1 MRNRLGT
8 VASLAL
14 GLFLASPVA
23 APHLAGSAA
32 YAATTISRVV
42 VEGRQRV
49 EDETVAAY
57 LQLGPGDAFDP
68 IRVDESIK
76 SLFDSGLFSDVRIT
90 LRGTTMV
97 VRVVEN
103 PLISVVN
110 FEGNSEIDDETLTKE
125 VEVRERMIFT
135 RARVQSDT
143 RRILALYQRQGFYN
157 VRVAPK
163 LIRLQDNRVNLVFE
177 VTEGDETVVRNIAF
191 EGNDSFSDNALRGVV
206 ATKEYSWWRFFSKA
220 SSFDQDRLEYDK
232 ELLRRYYLKNG
243 FADVE
248 VISAEPS
255 LATDG
260 TSFTI
265 SFTVKEGPRY
275 TVSDVTVNAG
285 KTDLDADALASVVKT
300 GVGDTYDASRVDKTV
315 ENLTLEASNQGFVF
329 AKVEPKVDREPASSQ
344 VRLNY
349 DITEGPRTYVER
361 IDIVGNSKT
370 RDEVIRRELRMFEGD
385 AFNRTLVERARRR
398 LTSLDFF
405 EKIDFSEREGS
416 APDKVVLVIDV
427 QEKATGGI
435 SFSAGYSSVE
445 TVVGQVEYTE
455 RNLFGRGQQLRLN
468 TSLSFK
474 RQEVDFSFTEP
485 YFLGMPISAGVD
497 AFATRTDNRSYS
509 SYRSEQIGGALRMGF
524 RLDEYTS
531 TSFKYYLARRKVT
544 DIEIDNA
551 APAIIDQEGTNWK
564 SAIGNT
570 ITWDNLDSPIDPTS
584 GLRAQLET
592 EIAGLGGDDRF
603 ASLEGHMW
611 YFVPLLDERVVVKL
625 EGNAGHI
632 FGFGNDD
639 VPLQDRFFKGSDT
652 FRGFAKSGVGPK
664 QIGNDGEY
672 DSIGGTSYAIGT
684 IEAVFPLGLPENLG
698 LSGTVFTD
706 FGTVFGAPEDSVARG
721 TGGCKASAKRDC
733 DVLDT
738 MSLRAS
744 IGAGVIWKS
753 PFGPLRFEAA
763 YPLLKEDY
771 DEKEWFRF
779 SVGTRF

>member
-1 MRNRLGT
+1 MRKRLGLSAT
-8 VASLAL
+8 VAL
-14 GLFLASPVA
+14 GLFLAPTVVA
-23 APHLAGSAA
+23 PQLTGSVAF
-32 YAATTISRVV
+32 AATTISRVS

-57 LQLGPGDAFDP
+57 LQLGPGDPFDP

-90 LRGTTMV
+90 LRGTVMV
-97 VRVVEN
+97 VRIVEN
-103 PLISVVN
+103 PLINIVN
-110 FEGNSEIDDETLTKE
+110 FEGNSEIDDDTLSKE

-163 LIRLQDNRVNLVFE
+163 LIRQQDNRVNLVFE
-177 VTEGDETVVRNIAF
+177 ITEGDETLVRSITF
-191 EGNDSFSDNALRGVV
+191 DGNETFSAGTLQGVI
-206 ATKEYSWWRFFSKA
+206 ATKEYSWWRFFSK
-220 SSFDQDRLEYDK
+220 SSSYDQDRLEYDK
-232 ELLRRYYLKNG
+232 ELLRRYYLKHG

-248 VISAEPS
+248 VVSAEPS
-255 LATDG
+255 LASDG
-260 TSFTI
+260 GSFAI
-265 SFTVKEGPRY
+265 NFRIKEGPRY

-285 KTDLDADALASVVKT
+285 KTDLDPDALASVVKT

-361 IDIVGNSKT
+361 IEIVGNVKT
-370 RDEVIRRELRMFEGD
+370 RDEVIRRELRLFEGD

-416 APDKVVLVIDV
+416 APDKVVLVIEV
-427 QEKATGGI
+427 QEKASGSI
-435 SFSAGYSSVE
+435 SFSIGYSSVE
-445 TVVGQVEYTE
+445 TVVGSVEYTE

-468 TSLSFK
+468 TQLSFK
-474 RQEVDFSFTEP
+474 RQQLDFGFTEP
-485 YFLGMPISAGVD
+485 YFMGLPISAGFD
-497 AFATRTDNRSYS
+497 LFGTRTDNREYS
-509 SYRSEQIGGALRMGF
+509 SYRSEQIGGALRAGF

-544 DIEIDNA
+544 DIDADEA
-551 APAIIDQEGTNWK
+551 APAIIAQEGKSWK
-564 SAIGNT
+564 SSIGNT
-570 ITWDNLDSPIDPTS
+570 LTWDNLDNPSDPVT

-592 EIAGLGGDDRF
+592 ELAGIGGDDQY
-603 ASLEGHMW
+603 AAVEGHMW
-611 YFVPLLDERVVVKL
+611 YFLPLFDEQVVVKL

-632 FGFGNDD
+632 FGFGDKD
-639 VPLQDRFFKGSDT
+639 VPLQDRYFKGADT
-652 FRGFAKSGVGPK
+652 FRGFAKSGVGPR

-672 DSIGGTSYAIGT
+672 DAIGGTSYAIGT
-684 IEAVFPLGLPENLG
+684 LEAVFPLGLPESFG
-698 LSGTVFTD
+698 LKGTVFTD
-706 FGTVFGAPEDSVARG
+706 FGTVFGTPEDSIARG
-721 TGGCKASAKRDC
+721 TGDCQASAKRDC
-733 DVLDT
+733 DVFDT
-738 MSLRAS
+738 TSLRAS

-763 YPLLKEDY
+763 YPLLKESY
-771 DEKEWFRF
+771 DEKELFRF